1 MTVGQINTFD
11 FDGVI
16 YLGPHLIGLK
26 PDRHDIIITG
36 RSFEEKNIVEDIL
49 YDRGIYNQVYYN
61 PTPKHIRTREQSGQ
75 HKGLVLRH
83 LIDEKGF
90 KHGVHFEDD
99 EIQIAEIW
107 KIVPNITI
115 VHIKHELTVK

>member
-16 YLGPHLIGLK
+16 YLGEKILGLT
-26 PDRHDIIITG
+26 PQRNDIIITG
-36 RSFEEKNIVEDIL
+36 RTFEEKEIVERIL
-49 YDRGIYNQVYYN
+49 LHRGIFNQVYYN
-61 PTPKHIRTREQSGQ
+61 PTPKCIRTREQSGQ
-75 HKGLVLRH
+75 HKGLVLMH
-83 LIDEKGF
+83 LINEKGV

-99 EIQIAEIW
+99 EIQIAEIL
-107 KIVPNITI
+107 KIIPTLTI